1 MLFSELALHERLQK
15 ALTERGFE
23 RATPVQEHT
32 LPPAMQ
38 GKDLMVSAE
47 TGSGKTA
54 AFLLPMINHMHTHPA
69 PKSATRGLI
78 LVPTRELG
86 LQVLK
91 ECELLARYTYVKAGL
106 IVGGE
111 DYRHQVN
118 TLRKNPQILIATPG
132 RLMEHMNNH
141 NHDFSDLEYLVLDEA
156 DRMLDM
162 GFGPDV
168 LTIIQDCRHERQTL
182 LFSATLETRGLNA
195 IAGEILQDPTRLRLN
210 EREKHGNIH
219 QQIVLADDT
228 AHKEQLLIWLLRHE
242 TYDKALVFTNTKARA
257 EEFVGKIRVKG
268 LQVGI
273 LHGDMEQRERKHVM
287 RLLTDGKINIL
298 IATDVAARGLD
309 IQGIDLVINLE
320 MARNGDDYV
329 HRIGRT
335 GRANRQGLAI
345 ALIGPDEWNRM
356 AGIER
361 YLRQRFEKRTIKA
374 LIGSYKGPKKLKSSG
389 KAAKKKKTTHAKS
402 TTKKTPANKQR
413 LRDKKNTGKRRA
425 PTQPSTDAGFQ
436 PPKRRKQ
443 P

>member
-1 MLFSELALHERLQK
+1 MLFSELALHERLQR

-23 RATPVQEHT
+23 RATPVQEQA
-32 LPPAMQ
+32 LPLAMH

-54 AFLLPMINHMHTHPA
+54 AFLLPMLNHMHTHPA
-69 PKSATRGLI
+69 PQSATRGLI

-111 DYRHQVN
+111 DFRHQVN
-118 TLRKNPQILIATPG
+118 ILRKNPHILIATPG
-132 RLMEHMNNH
+132 RLMEHMRNR
-141 NHDFSDLEYLVLDEA
+141 NHDFTDLEYLVLDEA

-162 GFGPDV
+162 GFGADV
-168 LTIIQDCRHERQTL
+168 LNIIDDCRLERQTL
-182 LFSATLETRGLNA
+182 LFSATLESRGLGPMA
-195 IAGEILQDPTRLRLN
+195 DKILRDPTRLRLN
-210 EREKHGNIH
+210 HQEQHAKIH

-228 AHKEQLLIWLLRHE
+228 AHKEQLLIWLLHHE

-257 EEFVGKIRVKG
+257 EEFISKVRVKG
-268 LQVGI
+268 LQAGI
-273 LHGDMEQRERKHVM
+273 LHGDMSQRERKHVM

-309 IQGIDLVINLE
+309 IKGIDLVINLE

-335 GRANRQGLAI
+335 GRANQQGLAI
-345 ALIGPDEWNRM
+345 SLIGPDEWNRM

-361 YLRQRFEKRTIKA
+361 YLRLSFEKRTIKA
-374 LIGSYKGPKKLKSSG
+374 LIGSYKGPKKLKNSG
-389 KAAKKKKTTHAKS
+389 KAAKKKKTATPKS
-402 TTKKTPANKQR
+402 SGKKDSTNKQR
-413 LRDKKNTGKRRA
+413 HRDKKNTGKRRT
-425 PTQPSTDAGFQ
+425 PTQPTNAGFE